1 MSTTLIDGHVHL
13 HENFRLERVLDSA
26 VLNAGKLTPWADAE
40 NEKRVVVLLLA
51 QIPAS
56 DPLEDLKHRAS
67 LCSSWTHIVPDD
79 TSVVLTK
86 PDGSTVVIVAG
97 RQLVSAE
104 KLEVLSL
111 CSRLEIPNGLPLG
124 DAVTAVRESGAVA
137 VLPWGFGKW
146 WFSRGQLLRQ
156 FLAAENASDTSVLLG
171 ENGGHWALMGE
182 AAAKLGRQFGV
193 PVLAG
198 SDPLP
203 ITVHEQRA
211 GSFGS
216 LLRAAI
222 DLNAPTEWLRRQLQ
236 NPTKALE
243 TVGRGR
249 TLLQFARDQVGVRMS
264 GKQQ

>member
-13 HENFRLERVLDSA
+13 HENFRLDRVLESA
-26 VLNAGKLTPWADAE
+26 VRNAARLTPGADAE
-40 NEKRVVVLLLA
+40 NEKRIVVLLLA

-56 DPLEDLKHRAS
+56 DPLEDLKQRAA
-67 LCSSWTHIVPDD
+67 LCSTWTHVVPDD
-79 TSVVLTK
+79 TSMVFTK
-86 PDGSTVVIVAG
+86 PDGSTVVVVAG

-104 KLEVLSL
+104 KLEVLGL
-111 CSRLEIPNGLPLG
+111 CSRSEIPNGLPLG
-124 DAVTAVRESGAVA
+124 DAVTAVRDAGAVA

-156 FLAAENASDTSVLLG
+156 FLATEKVDDASVLLG
-171 ENGGHWALMGE
+171 ENGCHWASTGE
-182 AAAKLGRQFGV
+182 AAAKLGRQYGV

-203 ITVHEQRA
+203 IPVHEQRA

-216 LLRAAI
+216 LIRAAI
-222 DLNAPTEWLRRQLQ
+222 DLDMPTEWLRGHLR
-236 NPTKALE
+236 NPTEPLE

-249 TLLQFARDQVGVRMS
+249 TLLEFVRDQVGVRTS
-264 GKQQ
+264 GKKQ

>member
-13 HENFRLERVLDSA
+13 HEEFRLDRVLESA
-26 VLNAGKLTPWADAE
+26 VLNAAKLTPNADE
-40 NEKRVVVLLLA
+40 DIEERVVVLLLA
-51 QIPAS
+51 QIPAA

-67 LCSSWTHIVPDD
+67 HCSSWTHVVPDD
-79 TSVVLTK
+79 TSMVFTK
-86 PDGSTVVIVAG
+86 SDGSTVVVVAG

-111 CSRLEIPNGLPLG
+111 CSRSEIPNGLPLC
-124 DAVTAVRESGAVA
+124 DALRAVREAEAVA

-156 FLAAENASDTSVLLG
+156 FLATKDVDDGSVLLG
-171 ENGGHWALMGE
+171 ENGCHWTLMGE
-182 AAAKLGRQFGV
+182 TAAKLGRQYGV
-193 PVLAG
+193 PILAG

-203 ITVHEQRA
+203 IPVHEQRA
-211 GSFGS
+211 GNFGS
-216 LLRAAI
+216 LIHAAI
-222 DLNAPTEWLRRQLQ
+222 DLDAPTEWLRRHLQ
-236 NPTKALE
+236 NPAEPLE

-264 GKQQ
+264 GKKQ